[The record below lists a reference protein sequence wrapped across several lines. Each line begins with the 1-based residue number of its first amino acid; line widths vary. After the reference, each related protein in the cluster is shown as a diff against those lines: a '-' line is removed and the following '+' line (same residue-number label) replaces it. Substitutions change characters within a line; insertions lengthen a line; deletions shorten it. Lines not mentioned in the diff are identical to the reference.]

1 MKRLEDP
8 HGPLELA
15 AGELL
20 AIVLPANP
28 TTGYSWQV
36 EADGVYLA
44 LLSQEFEP
52 SGPVVGAGGR
62 ESFQFRAL
70 QPGSTDLRFHYRR
83 PWEGQSLE
91 TRNYRVT
98 IRR

>member
-8 HGPLELA
+8 RGPIELA
-15 AGELL
+15 AGEVL

-28 TTGYSWQV
+28 TTGYGWQA
-36 EADGVYLA
+36 EADTTYLA

-52 SGPVVGAGGR
+52 GGPGVGAGGR
-62 ESFQFRAL
+62 EVLQLRAL
-70 QPGSTDLRFHYRR
+70 QPGSTDLRLHYRR
-83 PWEGQSLE
+83 PWEGQPLE
-91 TRNYRVT
+91 TRDLRVT

>member
-8 HGPLELA
+8 RGPIDAA
-15 AGELL
+15 AGEVL

-36 EADGVYLA
+36 EADDAYLA

-52 SGPVVGAGGR
+52 AGPAVGAGGR
-62 ESFQFRAL
+62 EVFQFRAL
-70 QPGSTDLRFHYRR
+70 RPGSTDLRFQYRR
-83 PWEGQSLE
+83 PWEGQAIE
-91 TRNYRVT
+91 TRQYQVT
-98 IRR
+98 IRP